1 MTEQSMPAAKCG
13 LKRCDI
19 WIRTIAM
26 PSDTN
31 PHGHIFGGW
40 LMSQMDLAGGT
51 CAHFRAQGPVA
62 TVGVDSMAFH
72 QPVFVGDQLTCY
84 ADIIRVGRTSIAV
97 RVEAWVKRMTD
108 GNEVKVTEGTY
119 TFVAVDGDQR
129 PRVVPPAP

>member
-1 MTEQSMPAAKCG
+1 
-13 LKRCDI
+13 
-19 WIRTIAM
+19 M

-72 QPVFVGDQLTCY
+72 QPVFVGDQLTCF
-84 ADIIRVGRTSIAV
+84 ADIVRVGRTSITV
-97 RVEAWVKRMTD
+97 KVEAWVRRMSD
-108 GNEVKVTEGTY
+108 GSEVKVTEGTF
-119 TFVAVDGDQR
+119 TFVAVDGEQR
-129 PRVVPPAP
+129 PRVVPPLP